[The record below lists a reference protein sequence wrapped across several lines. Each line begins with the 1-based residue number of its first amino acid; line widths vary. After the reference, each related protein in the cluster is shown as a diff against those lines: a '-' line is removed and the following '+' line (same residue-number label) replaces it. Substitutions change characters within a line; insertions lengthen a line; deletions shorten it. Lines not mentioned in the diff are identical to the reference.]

1 MPLTRFHKYHG
12 ENIILCDDNMVA
24 FRKASFA
31 HAIVFSE
38 RPLLPGE
45 LFLLE
50 IEKTERGWSGHMR
63 LGLTQL
69 DPSSGFPL
77 PQYALPDLA
86 NRGKS
91 WMVAINN
98 SDMDSSDHSPF
109 NTLDQHPSALGYKDR
124 ISSGRGVFPRNM
136 LRPLPGL
143 SLISNSGSDGEE
155 STSSTDSSPI
165 QYSLRNRAGIL
176 PTDVGSRVGVM
187 YVVQGN
193 AAQMHFIFNGE
204 DQGAYSV
211 DIPYQEGALYA
222 VVDVYGTT
230 KQVRIV
236 QLYGDHLNKV
246 ASLQSVCRHTILQ
259 RIPFSAVFSLPLPQK
274 LKDYLS
280 YEI

>member
-1 MPLTRFHKYHG
+1 MFEHQEVRDFIREDYVHNTTDCPIVTSSGSAISMPLTRFHRYHG

-98 SDMDSSDHSPF
+98 SDIDSSDHSPF
-109 NTLDQHPSALGYKDR
+109 NTLDQHPPALGYKD
-124 ISSGRGVFPRNM
+124 
-136 LRPLPGL
+136 
-143 SLISNSGSDGEE
+143 
-155 STSSTDSSPI
+155 
-165 QYSLRNRAGIL
+165 
-176 PTDVGSRVGVM
+176 
-187 YVVQGN
+187 
-193 AAQMHFIFNGE
+193 
-204 DQGAYSV
+204 
-211 DIPYQEGALYA
+211 
-222 VVDVYGTT
+222 
-230 KQVRIV
+230 
-236 QLYGDHLNKV
+236 
-246 ASLQSVCRHTILQ
+246 
-259 RIPFSAVFSLPLPQK
+259 
-274 LKDYLS
+274 
-280 YEI
+280 